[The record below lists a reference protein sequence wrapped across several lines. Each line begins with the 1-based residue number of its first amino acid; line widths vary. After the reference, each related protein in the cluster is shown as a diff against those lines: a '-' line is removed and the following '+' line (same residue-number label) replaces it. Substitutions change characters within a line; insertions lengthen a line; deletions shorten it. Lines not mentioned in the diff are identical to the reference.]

1 MARDIMTDEEVEI
14 EIDRLLNSKEVKL
27 AKKEINIKNKRRQ
40 YMYTLRSMEKRGR
53 SLMDRGLTFDS
64 SEEEFINA

>member
-1 MARDIMTDEEVEI
+1 MAKDIMTDEEVEI